1 MRITIRLAAALLA
14 AALSACTTAT
24 HGGNAVVVGTGA
36 TLGGDKKA
44 GAAVFAANCASCHG
58 PEGAGGD
65 VAPSLRDESRRMNF
79 ETVASWI
86 EDPQP
91 PMPKLY
97 PQQLSDQ
104 QVRDVAAYVQ
114 TL

>member
-1 MRITIRLAAALLA
+1 MRIIVPIAAALLA
-14 AALSACTTAT
+14 AATSACTTAT
-24 HGGNAVVVGTGA
+24 HGGNAVVVGSGA

-44 GAAVFAANCASCHG
+44 GASVFAAHCESCHG
-58 PEGAGGD
+58 PQGAGGG
-65 VAPSLRDESRRMNF
+65 VGPSLRGESRRMNF
-79 ETVASWI
+79 EAVASWI

-97 PQQLSDQ
+97 PDQLSDQ

>member
-1 MRITIRLAAALLA
+1 MLVVLLA
-14 AALSACTTAT
+14 AGLQACTTAT
-24 HGGNAVVVGTGA
+24 HGRNDGVAGTGA
-36 TLGGDKKA
+36 RQGGNKKS
-44 GAAVFAANCASCHG
+44 GADVFAAHCASCHG
-58 PEGAGGD
+58 PQGAGGI
-65 VAPSLRDESRRMNF
+65 APSLRGESRRMNF